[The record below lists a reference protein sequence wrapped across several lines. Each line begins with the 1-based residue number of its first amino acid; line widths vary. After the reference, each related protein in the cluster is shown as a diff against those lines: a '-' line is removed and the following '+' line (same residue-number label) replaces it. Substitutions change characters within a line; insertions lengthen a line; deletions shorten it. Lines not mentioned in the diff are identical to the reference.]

1 MTHAPVARPMP
12 DGAAHL
18 LERFLEQRV
27 ILVLKDARE
36 LAGKLVGID
45 DHMNVVLDDADE
57 TTPEISRHLGRVVL
71 RGSNV
76 VTLHGP
82 SPSGAASR

>member
-1 MTHAPVARPMP
+1 MP
-12 DGAAHL
+12 DGPAHL
-18 LERFLEQRV
+18 LERFLDRRV
-27 ILVLKDARE
+27 TLVLKDARE

-82 SPSGAASR
+82 APTAGAAR

>member
-1 MTHAPVARPMP
+1 MP
-12 DGAAHL
+12 DGPAHL
-18 LERFLEQRV
+18 LERFLDQRV
-27 ILVLKDARE
+27 TLELKDGRQ
-36 LAGKLVGID
+36 LVGRLVGID

-76 VTLHGP
+76 VTLQGSAP
-82 SPSGAASR
+82 SAAHPR

>member
-1 MTHAPVARPMP
+1 MP
-12 DGAAHL
+12 DGPAHL

-27 ILVLKDARE
+27 TLVLKDARE

-76 VTLHGP
+76 VTLHG
-82 SPSGAASR
+82 SAPSGAASR